1 MYLQI
6 CPFCGKQPYSRVV
19 VSRGLSFELDNIV
32 IEVGCKSCEIKQR
45 TAVQSGESMDIFER
59 ARKKAFDKWNGR
71 A

>member
-19 VSRGLSFELDNIV
+19 VSRGLALDNIV
-32 IEVGCKSCEIKQR
+32 IEVGCKSCEIRQR
-45 TAVQSGESMDIFER
+45 VNVQSGESMDSFEK
-59 ARKKAFDKWNGR
+59 AKKAAFDKWNGR